1 MKINESGISW
11 LSAIKV
17 TARERIIGGEKTPL
31 QQGSLHEVEIHEKP
45 TDEILLVES
54 KPRI

>member
-1 MKINESGISW
+1 MKIKESGISW

-31 QQGSLHEVEIHEKP
+31 QQDSLHEVEIHEKP
-45 TDEILLVES
+45 TDVILLVES
-54 KPRI
+54 KP